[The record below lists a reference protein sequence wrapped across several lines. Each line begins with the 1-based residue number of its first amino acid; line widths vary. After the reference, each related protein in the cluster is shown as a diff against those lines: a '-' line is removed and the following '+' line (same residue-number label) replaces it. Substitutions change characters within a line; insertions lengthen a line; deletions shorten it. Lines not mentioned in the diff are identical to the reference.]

1 MKKLMIV
8 LSLFVSMNLYA
19 DERNKLFFEIDKF
32 AHIAT
37 TDRITLDVTAT
48 ATTTIDEINYIK
60 VANGYDV
67 SCKDYPKDTYK
78 HSGSASKNVD
88 GFVLF
93 GHLSNLKSNKTDGS
107 SYATGYPMFDA
118 WAALEGQTEA
128 IPCTIFY
135 KSIAGYSGTQI
146 TASISGFGFGIS
158 GNFGPNIETKEKSAS
173 EMTFMRPTLTT
184 GNGGSDGNA
193 CAVETADCGGE
204 PPEPYTDPLLIDL
217 GQDGIHLGEAGVAV
231 AFDMIGDGNP
241 ISMQWV
247 AYNTNEAFLVQDL
260 NHNGVVDDG
269 SELFGNGTEMVPLH
283 ITSGAT
289 DRELKSK
296 FSTPIVLNIKELAP
310 NGFVALAQ
318 YDHGVLG
325 GNNDG
330 YISPQD
336 SIWSQL
342 SLWLD
347 TNADGVSTSDE
358 MLQLDDVGIT
368 QLDIIPK
375 QNNRMDAAGNSIP
388 MWSWAKNE
396 NAVNHGKYKMV
407 DVFFKPLP

>member
-1 MKKLMIV
+1 
-8 LSLFVSMNLYA
+8 MN
-19 DERNKLFFEIDKF
+19 
-32 AHIAT
+32 
-37 TDRITLDVTAT
+37 
-48 ATTTIDEINYIK
+48 
-60 VANGYDV
+60 
-67 SCKDYPKDTYK
+67 
-78 HSGSASKNVD
+78 
-88 GFVLF
+88 
-93 GHLSNLKSNKTDGS
+93 
-107 SYATGYPMFDA
+107 
-118 WAALEGQTEA
+118 
-128 IPCTIFY
+128 
-135 KSIAGYSGTQI
+135 
-146 TASISGFGFGIS
+146 
-158 GNFGPNIETKEKSAS
+158 
-173 EMTFMRPTLTT
+173 PTLTT
-184 GNGGSDGNA
+184 GDNTGDGNA

-231 AFDMIGDGNP
+231 VFDMRGDGNP

-269 SELFGNGTEMVPLH
+269 SELFGNGTRMVPLH
-283 ITSGAT
+283 ITSGS
-289 DRELKSK
+289 DQRPLKSK
-296 FSTPIVLNIKELAP
+296 FAAQIQLNAVELAP

-325 GNNDG
+325 GNDDG

-347 TNADGVSTSDE
+347 SNADGISTSNE
-358 MLQLDDVGIT
+358 MLGLDDIGIN
-368 QLDIIPK
+368 QLNIIPK
-375 QNNRMDAAGNSIP
+375 YNNRMDAAGNSIP

-407 DVFFKPLP
+407 DVVFKPVT